1 MMKNKIK
8 KIAYAASSGLLL
20 APMAVLAQFNPPDGT
35 NLPGGTIF
43 EIISNLMKWILA
55 LVGIIG
61 VIGFA
66 IAGIMYLT
74 AAGDD
79 DRISNAKKAM
89 VMSIIG
95 VIVALVGLVILQAV
109 NTWLGGSETT
119 F

>member
-1 MMKNKIK
+1 MKNKIK
-8 KIAYAASSGLLL
+8 KIAYAVSSGLLL
-20 APMAVLAQFNPPDGT
+20 APVAVLAQYSPPDNT
-35 NLPGGTIF
+35 NLPGGTVF

-66 IAGIMYLT
+66 IAGILYLT
-74 AAGDD
+74 AAGNE
-79 DRISNAKKAM
+79 DRISQAKKAM
-89 VMSIIG
+89 IMSIIG
-95 VIVALVGLVILQAV
+95 VIVALIGLVILQAV